1 MIGRKIGGCEILREL
16 GRGGMGLV
24 YEARQE
30 SPQRLVAL
38 KVLSPQLSGSPD
50 VARRFREEAN
60 FMARLDGHPHLA
72 AVYAAGE
79 EDGLAYFVMP
89 LLAGGNLEQR
99 LAAGPMPLPEIV
111 NLGIQ
116 MAEALDFAH
125 QRGLVHRDIKPANI
139 MFNTQGLPV
148 LTDFGIAKAADEI
161 RQTMTGMAVCTPEY
175 ASPEQVKGNPVDGR
189 SDLYSLGVV
198 LYRMVC
204 GRPVFD
210 SGSAIGLAMKHV
222 SDPPTRPALL
232 RPDIPADLENII
244 LRCLAKEPGERF
256 ANGAD
261 LAQALRAINWQ
272 RIAPQY
278 VPQAPAPAPTV
289 IGQAPYYAP
298 PPPPPPARRV
308 PVAGIAI
315 AALGVMCLLFG
326 VLAFA
331 RLNLPP
337 TPPAAAQIAD
347 PAAAPGAPPPPPPAV
362 SDPASQAP
370 AAPGAPA
377 APAPGAPA
385 GALVGPDPPDDS
397 DQSSSGDATAS
408 IHATYD
414 RWLSAWQAR
423 DLDTY
428 LSCYTSDCKVYRA
441 RRSGYQDRAKLAEK
455 MRQDF
460 AKKSW
465 ISIDSREP
473 EIELHDNWAKVRAY
487 QEYDSNTWR
496 DTGTKSLTFKL
507 VNGEWLISS
516 EAFTQESG
524 GKK

>member
-1 MIGRKIGGCEILREL
+1 MIGRKIGGCEIIREI

-38 KVLSPQLSGSPD
+38 KVLSPQLGGSPD

-60 FMARLDGHPHLA
+60 FMARLDGHPNLA

-79 EDGLAYFVMP
+79 EDGLAYFFMP

-99 LAAGPMPLPEIV
+99 LAAGPMPLPEVV

-261 LAQALRAINWQ
+261 LAKALRAIDWQ
-272 RIAPQY
+272 RMAPQY

-298 PPPPPPARRV
+298 PPPPPPARKV

-331 RLNLPP
+331 RLSP
-337 TPPAAAQIAD
+337 TMPPPAPAAQSGSGVGMT
-347 PAAAPGAPPPPPPAV
+347 PGAPPPAA
-362 SDPASQAP
+362 SDPGSQAP
-370 AAPGAPA
+370 AAPSSA
-377 APAPGAPA
+377 APADGT
-385 GALVGPDPPDDS
+385 VGPDPPDDS

-441 RRSGYQDRAKLAEK
+441 RRSGYQDRAKLAQK

-473 EIELHDNWAKVRAY
+473 EIEFHDNWAKVRAY
-487 QEYDSNTWR
+487 QKYDSNTWW
-496 DTGTKSLTFKL
+496 DKGTKSLTFKL

-524 GKK
+524 GRK